1 MPGDPRSR
9 SKAGAIA
16 LEVYP
21 GGMARSLFV
30 LCLALLAGCSSTI
43 PADPS
48 PRAPVELH
56 PEVLARFAYTADVA
70 SVSLTRD
77 WEDDQVEVFSGL
89 LPVSVPGSAHPGGGE
104 GGLPADDGTFSAKFE
119 YWRSKSAPAS
129 APVVLITPI
138 LGGGKTLARW
148 NCYDFANAGF
158 HVVLA
163 WRNTRVLRH
172 YWDLG
177 ACERWMRKAI
187 GARRGLVDWIQTR
200 PEMDGE
206 RVVAFGA
213 SMGGIITTVLLGLE
227 PRLKAGA
234 MALAGGDVPS
244 ILSVSSEGRLERYW
258 AAKLEETGLRDTALQ
273 QLQRGMFPSDPLAIA
288 PAVDARKVVM
298 VTTWLDTVVPLENQ
312 LLLWRALGKPLRYHL
327 PVGHYT
333 AIFYLNGITERVI
346 EFYRERLR
354 AAASPP
360 LARAR

>member
-1 MPGDPRSR
+1 
-9 SKAGAIA
+9 
-16 LEVYP
+16 
-21 GGMARSLFV
+21 MARSLP
-30 LCLALLAGCSSTI
+30 LLLLALLAGCASTI

-48 PRAPVELH
+48 PRAPVEL
-56 PEVLARFAYTADVA
+56 PAAVTARFAYTADVA

-77 WEDDQVEVFSGL
+77 WEDDEVEVFSGL
-89 LPVSVPGSAHPGGGE
+89 LPVSVPRSAHPGGGE
-104 GGLPADDGTFSAKFE
+104 GGAPPDDGTFSAKFE
-119 YWRSKSAPAS
+119 YWRSKSAPAK

-163 WRNTRVLRH
+163 WRNTRVLRE
-172 YWDLG
+172 YWDIE

-213 SMGGIITTVLLGLE
+213 SMGGIITSVLLGLE

-234 MALAGGDVPS
+234 MALAGGDIPS
-244 ILSVSSEGRLERYW
+244 ILSVSSEGRLARYW
-258 AAKLEETGLRDTALQ
+258 AARLEETGLGPTALE
-273 QLQRGMFPSDPLAIA
+273 QLQRGKFPSDPLAIA

-298 VTTWLDTVVPLENQ
+298 VTTGLDTVVPLENQ
-312 LLLWRALGKPLRYHL
+312 LLLWRALGKPLRFHL

-333 AIFYLNGITERVI
+333 AILYLNGITERVI
-346 EFYRERLR
+346 EFYRGRL
-354 AAASPP
+354 AQEPTAPP

>member
-1 MPGDPRSR
+1 
-9 SKAGAIA
+9 
-16 LEVYP
+16 
-21 GGMARSLFV
+21 MARSLP
-30 LCLALLAGCSSTI
+30 LLLLALLAAGCSSTI

-48 PRAPVELH
+48 PRPPVELH
-56 PEVLARFAYTADVA
+56 PEVSARFAYTADVG

-77 WEDDQVEVFSGL
+77 WQDEEVEVFSGL
-89 LPVSVPGSAHPGGGE
+89 LPVSVPRSAHPGGGE
-104 GGLPADDGTFSAKFE
+104 GGAPPDDGSFSAKFE
-119 YWRSKSAPAS
+119 YWRSKTAPAR

-148 NCYDFANAGF
+148 NCYDFARAGF

-163 WRNTRVLRH
+163 WRNTRVLREW
-172 YWDLG
+172 WDIE

-187 GARRGLVDWIQTR
+187 CARRGLVDWIETR
-200 PEMDGE
+200 PEMDSD

-213 SMGGIITTVLLGLE
+213 SMGGIITSVLMGLE

-234 MALAGGDVPS
+234 MALAGGDIPS

-258 AAKLEETGLRDTALQ
+258 AAKREETGLRDTSLE
-273 QLQRGMFPSDPLAIA
+273 QLQRGKFPSDPLAIA

-298 VTTWLDTVVPLENQ
+298 VTTALDTVVPLENQ

-346 EFYRERLR
+346 EFYRERL
-354 AAASPP
+354 AASSPAPP